1 MCIRSFIIWYF
12 TDVCVWRLWLHYSGT
27 RSALPSFE
35 RQPPFQ
41 SGTPQV
47 LWQEAFQV
55 LKCKLCQHAAS
66 GQFLKKQ
73 TKNEINKTK
82 TKQETNP
89 GILLNSAP
97 RGHNI
102 RHNIVWIRLWSFIS
116 KIWIFKFKMQWKTI
130 ADFFKT
136 LMTNFVPLIIEEKN
150 ETLKFKKN
158 YSILLNFTEIN
169 LH

>member
-1 MCIRSFIIWYF
+1 MG
-12 TDVCVWRLWLHYSGT
+12 RLWLHYSGT

-47 LWQEAFQV
+47 LRQEAFQV

-73 TKNEINKTK
+73 TKKYETNKTK
-82 TKQETNP
+82 TKQGTNP

-102 RHNIVWIRLWSFIS
+102 DTMRLNMIVKFIS
-116 KIWIFKFKMQWKTI
+116 KIWVLNVKVHLKTI
-130 ADFFKT
+130 TDFLKT
-136 LMTNFVPLIIEEKN
+136 LITNFVPLIIEKKID
-150 ETLKFKKN
+150 TMKFKKD
-158 YSILLNFTEIN
+158 YSILFN
-169 LH
+169 LFYKDSPILS

>member
-1 MCIRSFIIWYF
+1 MYQVIYHLVFYRCMCVKIVASLQRNPKCTTFIWKTTTLSVRHSTNSMTRGISSSQMQTLPACCFRSI
-12 TDVCVWRLWLHYSGT
+12 
-27 RSALPSFE
+27 
-35 RQPPFQ
+35 
-41 SGTPQV
+41 
-47 LWQEAFQV
+47 
-55 LKCKLCQHAAS
+55 LKETK
-66 GQFLKKQ
+66 
-73 TKNEINKTK
+73 KNEINKTK

-136 LMTNFVPLIIEEKN
+136 LITNFVPLIIEKKN